1 MQCSKCHYEFS
12 TADHPYCPVCGTPV
26 RQLLPPLPPRQGING
41 CLLGCLISVV
51 AFFVIFIILP
61 LVLLIA
67 GCTFCGDRF
76 SFDDLIRQATE
87 QMDSDFEVAQSS
99 SFKYNLYGTLSQDT
113 AIHLSLDQPTP
124 NNLQGHLYISSATN
138 EDFSQPYEVSG
149 TISPSGNVSLTVTDP
164 ATQQKQQ
171 WRGVAV
177 TNPDGIAAIKGTVKP
192 GGQEFYV
199 TRQ

>member
-51 AFFVIFIILP
+51 AFFVIFILLP

-67 GCTFCGDRF
+67 ICSDRF
-76 SFDDLIRQATE
+76 SFDDLIRHATE

-99 SFKYNLYGTLSQDT
+99 SFKYNLYGTLSQDI

-149 TISPSGNVSLTVTDP
+149 SISPSGNVSLSVTDP